1 MRSTLAAVALA
12 ALVQA
17 ASAATAARVFTYD
30 PHSPARPDTSL
41 RSLNPVAAR
50 VVLAQRVHVEEFH
63 SSDLDRQDVIDAIN
77 EYGVKTPLFGKES
90 GRTRKALLMVE
101 NAAASQVSSS
111 SLQSYRGF
119 QLDSAP
125 SGADLFVDLARQLD
139 RTSLGVSSEEEALKV
154 ISRTRFGTPS
164 GDTIYIASSMGELES
179 YFKELAKEGTRSV
192 TALVTYSNGDE
203 ESAGELPV
211 WGTYEMPSQQNLKRQ
226 SIREQPLIEKE
237 QPGTTPNKD
246 SLGSFAKKNATII
259 RGILPACFH
268 SLSECEKRT
277 SNCTGRG
284 SCRKEYHDKSAPVPY
299 DCFSCKCGNTTTKKD
314 GLVSTTYW
322 SGPACQ
328 KKDVSVEFWLI
339 VLFTLGLIFLVGFA
353 VGQIWEMGDQQLPS
367 VIGAGVSGP
376 TARK

>member
-1 MRSTLAAVALA
+1 
-12 ALVQA
+12 
-17 ASAATAARVFTYD
+17 
-30 PHSPARPDTSL
+30 
-41 RSLNPVAAR
+41 
-50 VVLAQRVHVEEFH
+50 
-63 SSDLDRQDVIDAIN
+63 
-77 EYGVKTPLFGKES
+77 
-90 GRTRKALLMVE
+90 
-101 NAAASQVSSS
+101 
-111 SLQSYRGF
+111 LQSYCGF
-119 QLDSAP
+119 QLDPAP
-125 SGADLFVDLARQLD
+125 PVADLFVDLARQLD
-139 RTSLGVSSEEEALKV
+139 LVGLSGLSEKETFKMLNGTLYGTSSEDIIYMV
-154 ISRTRFGTPS
+154 PSFGKLE
-164 GDTIYIASSMGELES
+164 GYFQELV
-179 YFKELAKEGTRSV
+179 KEGTRSV
-192 TALVTYSNGDE
+192 TALVTYSNGIEGSVD
-203 ESAGELPV
+203 ELPE
-211 WGTYEMPSQQNLKRQ
+211 WGTYEMPSQQFLKR
-226 SIREQPLIEKE
+226 RTNKEQPLIEKE

-246 SLGSFAKKNATII
+246 SFGSLAKKNATVI

-299 DCFSCKCGNTTTKKD
+299 DCYSCKCGNTTTKHD

-353 VGQIWEMGDQQLPS
+353 IGQIWEMGDQQLPS